1 MTQDLF
7 ASIEEAPAQEALDE
21 GAWLLRGLAEVAA
34 PDLLATIA
42 DVASTAPFRHL
53 VTPGGFR
60 MSVAMTNC
68 GAYGWVSDR
77 RGYRY
82 DPLDPESG
90 QPWPALPGA
99 FLALGRQA
107 ANAAGYARFE
117 PDVCLINRYTPGT
130 RLTLHQDRDEGDFAH
145 PIVSVSLGVPATFL
159 WGGVARGGKT
169 RRYALHHGDVVVWGG
184 PSRLRFH
191 GIAPLKEGNHPLT
204 GDIRFNLT
212 FRRAR

>member
-1 MTQDLF
+1 MTADLF
-7 ASIEEAPAQEALDE
+7 ADSTEQLDE
-21 GAWLLRGLAEVAA
+21 GAVLLRGFAERAA
-34 PDLLATIA
+34 PDLLAGIA
-42 DVASTAPFRHL
+42 AVTETAPFRHL

-82 DPLDPESG
+82 DAIDPESG
-90 QPWPALPGA
+90 LPWPAMPAA
-99 FLALGRQA
+99 FLKLGRA
-107 ANAAGYARFE
+107 AALAAGYARFA

-145 PIVSVSLGVPATFL
+145 PIVSISLGVPAMFQ
-159 WGGVARGGKT
+159 WGGLARGDKS
-169 RRYALHHGDVVVWGG
+169 RRYALYHGDVVVWGG
-184 PSRLRFH
+184 PSRLHFH
-191 GIAPLKEGNHPLT
+191 GIAPLKEGDHPQT
-204 GDIRFNLT
+204 GNVRFNLT

>member
-1 MTQDLF
+1 MNQDLF
-7 ASIEEAPAQEALDE
+7 TESTQQLDD
-21 GAWLLRGLAEVAA
+21 GAWLLRGLAVEKAEMLIAAIQEVA
-34 PDLLATIA
+34 T
-42 DVASTAPFRHL
+42 VAPFRHL

-82 DPLDPESG
+82 DALDPESG
-90 QPWPALPGA
+90 HPWPAMPA
-99 FLALGRQA
+99 SFLDIGRVA
-107 ANAAGYARFE
+107 AHAAGYVQFQ

-145 PIVSVSLGVPATFL
+145 PIVSISLGVPATFQ
-159 WGGVARGGKT
+159 WGGLARGDKT

-191 GIAPLKEGNHPLT
+191 GIAPLKDADHPLT
-204 GDIRFNLT
+204 GNVRFNLT

>member
-1 MTQDLF
+1 MTADLF
-7 ASIEEAPAQEALDE
+7 ADSTKQLDE
-21 GAWLLRGLAEVAA
+21 GAVLLRGFAESSASA
-34 PDLLATIA
+34 LLAGIA
-42 DVASTAPFRHL
+42 AVTDTAPFRHL

-68 GAYGWVSDR
+68 GAYGWASDR

-82 DPLDPESG
+82 DAIDPESG
-90 QPWPALPGA
+90 QAWPAMPA
-99 FLALGRQA
+99 TFLDLGRA
-107 ANAAGYARFE
+107 AALAAGYTQFE
-117 PDVCLINRYTPGT
+117 PDVCLVNRYTPGT

-145 PIVSVSLGVPATFL
+145 PIVSISLGVPATFQ
-159 WGGVARGGKT
+159 WGGLARGDKI

-191 GIAPLKEGNHPLT
+191 GIAPLKDGDHPRTGN
-204 GDIRFNLT
+204 IRFNLT

>member
-1 MTQDLF
+1 MTADLF
-7 ASIEEAPAQEALDE
+7 ADSTEQLDE
-21 GAWLLRGLAEVAA
+21 GAFLLRGFAVAEAGALIAA
-34 PDLLATIA
+34 ID
-42 DVASTAPFRHL
+42 DVAKAAPFRHL

-68 GAYGWVSDR
+68 GDYGWVSDR

-82 DPLDPESG
+82 DALDPETG
-90 QPWPALPGA
+90 QAWPAMPAA
-99 FLALGRQA
+99 FLEIGRRAAL
-107 ANAAGYARFE
+107 AAGYDRFQ
-117 PDVCLINRYTPGT
+117 PDVCLINRYTPDT

-145 PIVSVSLGVPATFL
+145 PIVSISLGIPATFL
-159 WGGVARGGKT
+159 WGGLARGDRT

-191 GIAPLKEGNHPLT
+191 GIAPMKAGIHPAT
-204 GDIRFNLT
+204 GDIRLNLT